1 MLEKKL
7 AQRGTVVGE
16 TGHPVESLEQLE
28 KLDLAKSSWILRLAE
43 DATPP
48 RTATAATTVREMRSK
63 KIEQTDRS
71 DEGAEDRGD
80 SGDFSVCATRAA
92 SYNL

>member
-28 KLDLAKSSWILRLAE
+28 QLDLAKSSWILRLAE
-43 DATPP
+43 DGTPP
-48 RTATAATTVREMRSK
+48 RTATA
-63 KIEQTDRS
+63 
-71 DEGAEDRGD
+71 EGAEDRGD

-92 SYNL
+92 SYNF